1 MSKRGEVFYFILG
14 IFHVSVE
21 LWGVTTK
28 SFFHERVTR
37 SLFIEKLKVWETEY
51 QKGLQNRKK
60 SDIGQSS
67 YSQIIQTSNHKIYL
81 SQRQNRHKE
90 ACYVRFQMGIP

>member
-1 MSKRGEVFYFILG
+1 
-14 IFHVSVE
+14 VE
-21 LWGVTTK
+21 LWGVITK

-51 QKGLQNRKK
+51 PKGLQNRKK

-67 YSQIIQTSNHKIYL
+67 YSQIIQTSNHKIDLQFL
-81 SQRQNRHKE
+81 SDKIDIKRLVM
-90 ACYVRFQMGIP
+90 YVSRVGIP